1 MFTKKKPRAMAHF
14 WKHEGGKG
22 QKSHYLN
29 EAPNTFRKAAAP
41 AQEAFSGFIHHQDAS
56 LITC

>member
-1 MFTKKKPRAMAHF
+1 MTEPWPTFGSVR
-14 WKHEGGKG
+14 GGEG
-22 QKSHYLN
+22 QKFHYLN
-29 EAPNTFRKAAAP
+29 IAPSSFRKVATL